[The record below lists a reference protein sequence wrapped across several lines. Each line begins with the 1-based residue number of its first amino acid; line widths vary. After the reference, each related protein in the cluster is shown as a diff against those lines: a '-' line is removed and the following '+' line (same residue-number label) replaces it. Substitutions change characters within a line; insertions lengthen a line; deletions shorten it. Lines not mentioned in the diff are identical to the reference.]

1 MEHLQKILFL
11 LPEAYAFASKQRDP
25 SQPPVLTIRK
35 RRLPGVD
42 AVHDTLTDR
51 IDAFSARVNAFL
63 KSKIDGIRTKPRNE
77 NLTDEELQKE
87 LDAIEIEKAPLPQVT
102 DLQRK
107 KTKQALEAVTNG
119 EKSVTEQEMEAAL
132 EAPVPEDL
140 KSLPSWLIEKVCIAA
155 FEVLMRAC
163 AMWSYIER
171 LNVWQ

>member
-11 LPEAYAFASKQRDP
+11 LPEAYVFASKQRDP

-63 KSKIDGIRTKPRNE
+63 KAKIEEIRAKHNPDKRDDVV
-77 NLTDEELQKE
+77 LTDAMLQRE
-87 LDAIEIEKAPLPQVT
+87 LDSMEIDKTPLPQVT
-102 DLQRK
+102 DQQRK
-107 KTKQALEAVTNG
+107 KTKQALEAVTSG
-119 EKSVTEQEMEAAL
+119 GKKSVTEQEMEAAL

-140 KSLPSWLIEKVCIAA
+140 KTLPSWLIEKVGVCIACVHL
-155 FEVLMRAC
+155 EKLRI
-163 AMWSYIER
+163 YG
-171 LNVWQ
+171 

>member
-42 AVHDTLTDR
+42 TMHDTLTDR
-51 IDAFSARVNAFL
+51 IDAFGACVNAFL
-63 KSKIDGIRTKPRNE
+63 KTKIEEIRTKARNE

-87 LDAIEIEKAPLPQVT
+87 LDNLEIEKAPLPKAT

-107 KTKQALEAVTNG
+107 KSKQALEAVTSA

-140 KSLPSWLIEKVCIAA
+140 KSLPSWLIEKVCAQRLYN
-155 FEVLMRAC
+155 LM
-163 AMWSYIER
+163 S
-171 LNVWQ
+171 LLSGGTQN